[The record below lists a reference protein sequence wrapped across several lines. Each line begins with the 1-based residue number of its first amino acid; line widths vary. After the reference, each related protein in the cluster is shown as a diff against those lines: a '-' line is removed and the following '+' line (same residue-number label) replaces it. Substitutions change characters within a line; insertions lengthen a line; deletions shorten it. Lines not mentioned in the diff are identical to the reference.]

1 MIRVC
6 MFCDTVFGEKEPLYD
21 KTSTHGICDPCFEE
35 FRVKYENQETVEQKA
50 QNWRNGEINKNAQT
64 I

>member
-21 KTSTHGICDPCFEE
+21 KTPTHGICVPCFEE
-35 FRVKYENQETVEQKA
+35 FRAMYENEGTVQQES
-50 QNWRNGEINKNAQT
+50 QNLRAMQINTNA
-64 I
+64 

>member
-6 MFCDTVFGEKEPLYD
+6 MFCNQVFGEKEPLYD

-35 FRVKYENQETVEQKA
+35 FRVKSEEHNKA
-50 QNWRNGEINKNAQT
+50 ITSQAREALKELT
-64 I
+64 

>member
-1 MIRVC
+1 
-6 MFCDTVFGEKEPLYD
+6 MFCDMVFGEKEPLYD

-35 FRVKYENQETVEQKA
+35 FRVKYENQETAEQKA
-50 QNWRNGEINKNAQT
+50 QNWRNGEINTNAQT

>member
-1 MIRVC
+1 MIRIC
-6 MFCDTVFGEKEPLYD
+6 MFCDMVFGEKEPLYD

-50 QNWRNGEINKNAQT
+50 QNWRTMQINTNA
-64 I
+64 

>member
-21 KTSTHGICDPCFEE
+21 KTPTHGICDPCFEE
-35 FRVKYENQETVEQKA
+35 FRAKYENQETVEQKA
-50 QNWRNGEINKNAQT
+50 QNWRTKQMNTNA
-64 I
+64 